1 MPADYSGFSGLE
13 FDRPEPGVLRMTIA
27 RGPMNS
33 MDFDLHHSLVG
44 VWDVMDRDPETR
56 AVLVTGRGR
65 AFSAGGD
72 FDMVD
77 RILDDYEFRMRM
89 WQDGRALVQRMIDFA
104 KPVVSGINGAAAGGG
119 LAVALLADI
128 SIAARSA
135 KLADGHVRLGV
146 TADDHA
152 ALIWPLL
159 CGMAKAKYYLMTGA
173 AITGEEAERIGL
185 VSMCV
190 DDADLATTALATAAA
205 LAQGP
210 PTAIRWTKLSLN
222 NWLKA
227 AWPTFEASL
236 AYGIL
241 GFSGPEPSEGLAALR
256 ERRAPVHHPEPP
268 AQ

>member
-1 MPADYSGFSGLE
+1 MPIDFAGYPGLE
-13 FDRPEPGVLRMTIA
+13 FDRPEAGVLRMTIA
-27 RGPMNS
+27 RGPMNA
-33 MDFDLHHSLVG
+33 MDFELHHSLVEI
-44 VWDVMDRDPETR
+44 WDAIDRDPETR
-56 AVLVTGRGR
+56 VVLVTGRGR

-77 RILDDYEFRMRM
+77 RILNDYEFRMQM
-89 WQDGRALVQRMIDFA
+89 WKDGRALVQRMIDFT

-128 SIAARSA
+128 SIAGRTV
-135 KLADGHVRLGV
+135 KLADAHVRLGV
-146 TADDHA
+146 AADDHA

-173 AITGEEAERIGL
+173 SILGEEAERIGL
-185 VSMCV
+185 VSLCV
-190 DDADLATTALATAAA
+190 DDHKVAETALDTAVT

-222 NWLKA
+222 NWLKS

-241 GFSGPEPSEGLAALR
+241 GFSGPEPNEGLAALR
-256 ERRAPVHHPEPP
+256 EGRTPDFRPDRAV
-268 AQ
+268 